1 MQPIN
6 IFEGKTVPLFNDN
19 IDTDQIIPKAFLKR
33 ISKTGFGPFLFDE
46 WRYLEDGSENPDF
59 NLNKPEYKGASILI
73 SGDNFGCGSSRE
85 HAAWALK
92 DFGFFIIIAGSFSDI
107 FYMNCTKNGML
118 PIQIKNKFDR
128 EKIAQYREITI
139 NLPDQKI
146 ITPEAEY
153 HFDIDATWKNKLVNG
168 LDDIAITLTYE
179 KQIRAYE
186 NKYSHL
192 T

>member
-1 MQPIN
+1 MEPIN
-6 IFEGKTVPLFNDN
+6 IFNGKTVPLLNDN

-46 WRYLEDGSENPDF
+46 WRYLEDGSDNPDF

-92 DFGFFIIIAGSFSDI
+92 DFGFLIIIAGSFSDI

-118 PIQIKNKFDR
+118 PIVIKNKEDR
-128 EKIAQYREITI
+128 EAIAQHSEITI
-139 NLPDQKI
+139 DLPDQLI
-146 ITPEAEY
+146 ITPEAKY

-179 KQIRAYE
+179 EQINQYE
-186 NKYSHL
+186 KMHN
-192 T
+192 